1 MVAKFDASNVKPRAD
16 SGNWQSVDSMPEF
29 NDEVTGASDN
39 AVAQKQIKSPS
50 TQRATHLLGVGLSK
64 DNAMEGLE
72 VSRDTIKDA
81 LLERL
86 ELRCSEG
93 AINMLQDF
101 NFWKE
106 APNAHSSSHQAGKE
120 CSCSAACS
128 ACLMPDAVN
137 IPILKS
143 SLRLLETQRYVGSS
157 KEAPDIPS
165 IWHPTCIAC
174 FMPDAVNISLL
185 DVWPKYFEPQKNY
198 VQMLHG
204 LLPSADQE
212 RQLHLASQ
220 PHALKSYFHEIPANS
235 CYQASAASRIPEVA
249 ENLSEDINSWKEAS
263 NSDSS
268 LHQGSKE
275 CCLYQ
280 ACFARLMPDAVNI
293 PLRKGS
299 LRLIETRRK
308 SDTGQ
313 QNITPNL
320 HAVRAGATAAVDVN
334 NITIR
339 LGNSSGQAQKKPMKR
354 MRAEDISS
362 LLLVANIDTKHA
374 EPTADIA
381 GIQHSLGI
389 SPAQAEDALLP
400 LQSLTTGTAEVAKRD
415 REAMACLASGQGF
428 LTLLRILT
436 AAFQVSILGIDA
448 WINIMKIHWAL
459 LVDHDG
465 RLHCPQGQAMETRI
479 MKTNRASSA
488 DHGGRPYCPH
498 DILTP
503 RYPNTASTAKA
514 GKRAQWQLAEG
525 MSTTPGTKAKIIGK
539 TPTRASGGAKSPPG
553 SR

>member
-1 MVAKFDASNVKPRAD
+1 
-16 SGNWQSVDSMPEF
+16 
-29 NDEVTGASDN
+29 
-39 AVAQKQIKSPS
+39 
-50 TQRATHLLGVGLSK
+50 
-64 DNAMEGLE
+64 
-72 VSRDTIKDA
+72 
-81 LLERL
+81 
-86 ELRCSEG
+86 
-93 AINMLQDF
+93 
-101 NFWKE
+101 
-106 APNAHSSSHQAGKE
+106 
-120 CSCSAACS
+120 
-128 ACLMPDAVN
+128 
-137 IPILKS
+137 
-143 SLRLLETQRYVGSS
+143 
-157 KEAPDIPS
+157 
-165 IWHPTCIAC
+165 
-174 FMPDAVNISLL
+174 
-185 DVWPKYFEPQKNY
+185 
-198 VQMLHG
+198 
-204 LLPSADQE
+204 
-212 RQLHLASQ
+212 
-220 PHALKSYFHEIPANS
+220 
-235 CYQASAASRIPEVA
+235 
-249 ENLSEDINSWKEAS
+249 
-263 NSDSS
+263 
-268 LHQGSKE
+268 
-275 CCLYQ
+275 
-280 ACFARLMPDAVNI
+280 MPDAVNI

-299 LRLIETRRK
+299 LRLIETRGK
-308 SDTGQ
+308 LDTGQ
-313 QNITPNL
+313 RIITPNL

-354 MRAEDISS
+354 MRADISS
-362 LLLVANIDTKHA
+362 LLMVANIDTKHA

-400 LQSLTTGTAEVAKRD
+400 LQSLTTGTAEVATRD
-415 REAMACLASGQGF
+415 REVVCLASCQGF

-465 RLHCPQGQAMETRI
+465 RLYCPQGQAMETRS

-498 DILTP
+498 DVFTL